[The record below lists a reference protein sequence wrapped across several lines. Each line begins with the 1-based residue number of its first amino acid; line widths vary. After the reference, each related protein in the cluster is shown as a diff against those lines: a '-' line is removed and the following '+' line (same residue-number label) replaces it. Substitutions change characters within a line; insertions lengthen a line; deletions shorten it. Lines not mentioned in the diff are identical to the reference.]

1 MPYTVENARP
11 ELERLLANVGVTEI
25 TMLDDEEISKVA
37 CKRILTAKYK
47 EKKIAVICFP
57 LVLRTEAAGKSV
69 QPQRYIDINSSAWD
83 EIIKYWKKAC
93 IQDIKCLLLGIRHE
107 DKDICEHIFSVEGD
121 LSLFSGRSV
130 YIHAEHLRD
139 IRNDLDIN
147 VYDIPDEQS
156 GKLAIFKKD
165 MLEKYIDS
173 FENHFSS
180 KSVIEI
186 IRDYVITLEEENL
199 SVVEK
204 TTTEGKKLFYY
215 TTKYERKAS
224 NRDAAIK
231 IHGTNCF
238 GCGFNFEEHYGERGK
253 GYIEIHHVKPLYEL
267 DEEVNIDVE
276 KDLIPL
282 CSNCHR
288 MVHKVKKDVLTL
300 EELRKIL
307 NENKDK

>member
-1 MPYTVENARP
+1 MSYTIENARP
-11 ELERLLANVGVTEI
+11 ELERLLINAGVTNVAV
-25 TMLDDEEISKVA
+25 LDDEEISKKA
-37 CKRILTAKYK
+37 CNRILMAKYK
-47 EKKIAVICFP
+47 EERIAVICFP
-57 LVLRTEAAGKSV
+57 LVLRTKAAGKNIH
-69 QPQRYIDINSSAWD
+69 PQRYIDINSSGWN
-83 EIIKYWKKAC
+83 EIVKFWKKAC
-93 IQDIKCLLLGIRHE
+93 IQGIKCLLLGIRHE
-107 DKDICEHIFSVEGD
+107 DNEISDYVFSIEGD

-130 YIHAEHLRD
+130 YIHAEHIRD

-147 VYDIPDEQS
+147 VYDITEEQS

-165 MLEKYIDS
+165 ILGTYIDS

-180 KSVIEI
+180 KSVIEA
-186 IRDYVITLEEENL
+186 IRDYVIKLEEENL

-204 TTTEGKKLFYY
+204 ITTEGKRLLYY

-224 NRDAAIK
+224 NRNAAIK

-253 GYIEIHHVKPLYEL
+253 GYIEIHHIKPLYEL
-267 DEEVNIDVE
+267 NEEVNVDVE
-276 KDLIPL
+276 TDLIPL

-288 MVHKVKKDVLTL
+288 MVHRVKKEVLTL

-307 NENKDK
+307 NENLDK